1 VSLPATTLSTESAPP
16 ARAARIFNTV
26 GYYAAFVGLGL
37 TTASLGPTLSSLAE
51 HTQSNLREISFLFT
65 ARSLGYLLGSL
76 LGGRLY
82 DRTPGHPVMATA
94 LIVMAVTLFLVPL
107 MPLLWLLTAV
117 LLVLGVAEGMADVGG
132 NTLLVWVHR
141 REVGPFMNGLHFFFG
156 VGTFLSPIIIA
167 QAVLFSGDI
176 TWAYWAL
183 AFLMLPVVVGLAR
196 LPSPV
201 AQKVSKD
208 GPIGQ
213 VNHWLVVL
221 VSVFFFL
228 YVGAEVSFGGWIFT
242 YAVAMGLT
250 GKIVAAYLTSAF
262 WGSFTLGRLLAI
274 PIAARVRPRYILLAD
289 FVGCLISVGVIVLW
303 SHSATVIWLGTFGMG
318 LCMASIFPT
327 TISWAG
333 RRMTITGQ
341 VTGWFFV
348 GSSLGGMV
356 LAWLIGQLFE
366 SVGPQ
371 ATMFA
376 ILFDLMVALG
386 VFVVLMLYSSRPD
399 KQEMRASGL
408 S

>member
-1 VSLPATTLSTESAPP
+1 MSLPATTLSTESTPSAK
-16 ARAARIFNTV
+16 AAQILDTV

-37 TTASLGPTLSSLAE
+37 ATASLGPTLSSLAE
-51 HTQSNLREISFLFT
+51 HIQSNLREISFLFT

-76 LGGRLY
+76 LGGQLY

-94 LIVMAVTLFLVPL
+94 LIIMAVTLFLVPL

-117 LLVLGVAEGMADVGG
+117 LLVLGMAEGTADVGG

-183 AFLMLPVVVGLAR
+183 ALLMLPVVVGLAR
-196 LPSPV
+196 LPSPI

-213 VNHWLVVL
+213 VNHLLVVL
-221 VSVFFFL
+221 VAVFFFL

-250 GKIVAAYLTSAF
+250 SKIVAAYLTSAF
-262 WGSFTLGRLLAI
+262 WGSYTLGRLLAI
-274 PIAARVRPRYILLAD
+274 PIAARVRPRYVLLAD

-303 SHSATVIWLGTFGMG
+303 SHSATAIWLGTFGMG

-366 SVGPQ
+366 PVGPQ

-376 ILFDLMVALG
+376 ILFDLVAALG
-386 VFVVLMLYSSRPD
+386 VFVVLMFYSSRSE
-399 KQEMRASGL
+399 KKGTRVTA
-408 S
+408 